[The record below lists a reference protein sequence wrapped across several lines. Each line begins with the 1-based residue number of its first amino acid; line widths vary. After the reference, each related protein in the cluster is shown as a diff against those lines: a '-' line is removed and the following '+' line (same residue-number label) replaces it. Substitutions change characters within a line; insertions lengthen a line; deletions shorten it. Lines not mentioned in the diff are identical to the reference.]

1 MKIFLKSD
9 AYKSMIITNQT
20 SAKDVCELMAEKL
33 NIGLEISKF
42 FEVTERV
49 KKGDQYLGITFLPSL
64 LVLSLSLYPYL
75 PIPLLSPHV
84 NLKNVFLYK

>member
-49 KKGDQYLGITFLPSL
+49 KKGDQYLGIFFTPFLS
-64 LVLSLSLYPYL
+64 YPFLFTHAFPCHYL
-75 PIPLLSPHV
+75 R
-84 NLKNVFLYK
+84 KT